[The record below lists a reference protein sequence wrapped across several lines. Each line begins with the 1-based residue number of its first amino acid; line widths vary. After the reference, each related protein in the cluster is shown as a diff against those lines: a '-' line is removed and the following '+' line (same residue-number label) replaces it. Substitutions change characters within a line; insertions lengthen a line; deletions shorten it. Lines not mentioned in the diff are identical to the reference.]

1 MYKKFNLEQ
10 RLVYSLLFEL
20 DRETYELVLS
30 NFVPVEERDLFVQYI
45 LDVLDAGSVKVL
57 SDQLVMD
64 YKLGT
69 VWKLNVSR

>member
-10 RLVYSLLFEL
+10 RLVHSLLFDL
-20 DRETYELVLS
+20 DRKAYELVLN

-45 LDVLDAGSVKVL
+45 LDVLDAGGVKVL

-69 VWKLNVSR
+69 VWKLNVNR